1 MENLKIHAVCIYTF
15 YLHIPMVYLRI
26 ETDLYMDLYLFYD
39 KEQIKWIDLLCEKYN
54 LGTPLHQVKIY

>member
-39 KEQIKWIDLLCEKYN
+39 KEQIKWIDLLCEK
-54 LGTPLHQVKIY
+54 